1 MNENVLKQFESLVEL
16 YREIE
21 NINENIKDIK
31 SALKDDGLDSV
42 LIAKIAKAKAQAKVE
57 DLEATSKAL
66 LELISEVNS

>member
-1 MNENVLKQFESLVEL
+1 MNENVLKQFDSLVEL

-31 SALKDDGLDSV
+31 SALKDDGFDSV